1 MDSHLAVELGCHY
14 GEQQHVNNLHH
25 IHISA
30 IYCLE
35 GYSGPS
41 PFVLTDEH
49 SLENQLGSG
58 EELNDYDDVEE
69 EVLQLGDYLDFLTII

>member
-1 MDSHLAVELGCHY
+1 MDPHLAVELGRCY
-14 GEQQHVNNLHH
+14 GERQHVNNLHC

-41 PFVLTDEH
+41 PFVFTDEH

-58 EELNDYDDVEE
+58 EELNDDNDDDVRKRYFI
-69 EVLQLGDYLDFLTII
+69 LGTI

>member
-1 MDSHLAVELGCHY
+1 MELGHHY
-14 GEQQHVNNLHH
+14 GEWQHVNNLHC

-58 EELNDYDDVEE
+58 EELNVDDVDDVEE
-69 EVLQLGDYLDFLTII
+69 EVLQIGDY